1 MPSVAVSA
9 NDTVYQIV
17 IVIVIIIIVIVIVI
31 VIIIVILKTDRQSP
45 L

>member
-17 IVIVIIIIVIVIVI
+17 IVIVIIIIVIVIII
-31 VIIIVILKTDRQSP
+31 VIIKTDRQSP